1 MSKLKPKI
9 VISRQEGAN
18 WTTKGLRPFLE
29 YRDLGLAEATE
40 GRVGGSIGRAIK
52 KFETGGGSPRHVHDT
67 TFHLIFV
74 MRGWFRS
81 NFDGLGE
88 VTLRAGDLP
97 GLSGRDPAGA
107 HRVFRRLPGHADRV
121 AGRLHHDQR
130 VALKEEAIN
139 CRRRVGR
146 KRAGARQTPLSS
158 PRRRGPSIQKTPIV
172 ETAPKHFGRWILDPR
187 FRGDDSR

>member
-9 VISRQEGAN
+9 VISRQEGAT

-52 KFETGGGSPRHVHDT
+52 KFEPGGGSPRHIHDT

-81 NFDGLGE
+81 DFEGLGE
-88 VTLRAGDLP
+88 VTLRAGDCLVYQGEIP
-97 GLSGRDPAGA
+97 QQHIEYSDDFQVMQIASPADYTTTN
-107 HRVFRRLPGHADRV
+107 V
-121 AGRLHHDQR
+121 
-130 VALKEEAIN
+130 
-139 CRRRVGR
+139 
-146 KRAGARQTPLSS
+146 
-158 PRRRGPSIQKTPIV
+158 
-172 ETAPKHFGRWILDPR
+172 
-187 FRGDDSR
+187 